1 MKLSETVSKITPYF
15 LYIALYLPY
24 AILSECPNSVSV
36 YIYPV
41 YAVYSA
47 LKNFTVEQK
56 SSVFPVTFFQSSIN
70 LYMLISLKVC
80 PLLKNLNLDW
90 DQKMY
95 TLLIK
100 HLIRDLLASKIN
112 ESRYL
117 AKLEPD
123 PK

>member
-1 MKLSETVSKITPYF
+1 
-15 LYIALYLPY
+15 
-24 AILSECPNSVSV
+24 
-36 YIYPV
+36 
-41 YAVYSA
+41 
-47 LKNFTVEQK
+47 
-56 SSVFPVTFFQSSIN
+56 
-70 LYMLISLKVC
+70 MLISLKVC